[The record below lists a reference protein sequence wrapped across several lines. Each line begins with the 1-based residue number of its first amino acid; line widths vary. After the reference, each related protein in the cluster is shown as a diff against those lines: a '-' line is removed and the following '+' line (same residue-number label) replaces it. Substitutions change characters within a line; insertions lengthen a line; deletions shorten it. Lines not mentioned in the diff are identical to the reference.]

1 MFTSL
6 QIKNFRCF
14 RELKVKS
21 LERVNL
27 IAGKNNT
34 GKTALLEAIFL
45 QLGPNNPSLS
55 TSLDGFRGIG
65 RTRVDAEEVWGWL
78 FFGKQIDETIELLGS
93 YTDHKSCALRI
104 RLVEPESGMLAP
116 PGTETGTTSTILPSS
131 FTTTVWRDLVLEFQ
145 DPTGK
150 ISPSRVSLSEN
161 KESRARLAPSPP
173 GIFLHTRSWFPAVDA
188 ERFSKLEQVGRQE
201 VVVNAL
207 KFLEPR
213 LSRLAVLVTGG
224 VPHIHGDI
232 GIGRLVPLPLMGE
245 GIVRLLSI
253 LLAIAN
259 ASGGTVLIDE
269 VENGLHHSVLIK
281 VWKAIAQAAR
291 QANVQVFAT
300 THSYECILAAHEAFS
315 NHDPYDLRLYRL
327 ERVDEDIKV
336 VAYDQ
341 ESLEVS
347 LEEHWEIR

>member
-1 MFTSL
+1 
-6 QIKNFRCF
+6 
-14 RELKVKS
+14 

-45 QLGPNNPSLS
+45 QLGPNNPELP
-55 TSLDGFRGIG
+55 TRLDGFRGIEQ
-65 RTRVDAEEVWGWL
+65 TRVDAEEVWGWL
-78 FFGKQIDETIELLGS
+78 FFGKRIDETIELLGS
-93 YTDHKSCALRI
+93 SKNQQSCALRI
-104 RLVEPESGMLAP
+104 RLVEPEIGMLAT
-116 PGTETGTTSTILPSS
+116 PGTDTDTTSTMLPSLV
-131 FTTTVWRDLVLEFQ
+131 TTTAWRELELAFE

-150 ISPSRVSLSEN
+150 VSTSRMSLSER
-161 KESRARLAPSPP
+161 KVSRARLTPYPP
-173 GIFLHTRSWFPAVDA
+173 GIFLLTRRWFPADDA

-201 VVVNAL
+201 EVVNAL

-224 VPHIHGDI
+224 VPLIHGDI

-253 LLAIAN
+253 VLAIAN

-269 VENGLHHSVLIK
+269 VENGLHHSVLVN
-281 VWKAIAQAAR
+281 VWQAIAQAAR
-291 QANVQVFAT
+291 QADVQVFAT

-315 NHDPYDLRLYRL
+315 NNGPYDLRLYRL
-327 ERVDEDIKV
+327 ERVDEDIKA